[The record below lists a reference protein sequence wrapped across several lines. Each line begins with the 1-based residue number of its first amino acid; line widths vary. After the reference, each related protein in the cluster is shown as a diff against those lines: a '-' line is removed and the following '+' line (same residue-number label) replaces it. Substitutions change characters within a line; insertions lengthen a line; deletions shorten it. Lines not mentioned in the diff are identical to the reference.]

1 MIDFIATLDPHN
13 GLAAASALRPPR
25 QPDEPLWQGLVEL
38 HPARTG
44 AAPHQGG
51 ALAREVVGAYGGSR
65 GDTLVRA
72 AGEAVERFALYPA
85 GDPATVALA
94 AELAGAALDFTREG
108 AELADP
114 AAARRELR
122 WYQGRSLVDGDRVH
136 VPAGMVD
143 YPAHPD
149 DAAGFDPSPSG
160 AASGA
165 TREQAL
171 LSALLEVIE
180 RDALITAWHCRLPL
194 PVADPEAVLR
204 QSPATPG
211 RQRLQLAH
219 RAASAAGLRP
229 VLAWIPTGLPGVHCA
244 TAVIVDTDG
253 PGPLAAVGACASGD
267 PCTALGKALQEAMQI
282 RSALRLVNRHDPA
295 DAPTAQP
302 RTELERAQY
311 FASEHGAA
319 AVAAW
324 AAGFV
329 PEDGRPVDAGPGAA
343 PGAAPDGLTVDG
355 LVRALA
361 EQGVRPVAIDL
372 THRLPEVLVR
382 MGWHAV
388 KIVPEGLQ
396 PLRLDESCA
405 FNWHRG
411 RLASAAARTG
421 LTPLAPEGRREPHPL
436 I

>member
-13 GLAAASALRPPR
+13 GLAAAGALRPPR
-25 QPDEPLWQGLVEL
+25 LPDEPLWQGLVEL

-44 AAPHQGG
+44 AASREGST
-51 ALAREVVGAYGGSR
+51 LAREVVGAYGASR

-85 GDPATVALA
+85 GDPVTVASA
-94 AELAGAALDFTREG
+94 AELAGSALDFTRKG

-122 WYQGRSLVDGDRVH
+122 WYPGRSLVDGGGVH
-136 VPAGMVD
+136 VPAGLVD

-165 TREQAL
+165 TPEQAL

-180 RDALITAWHCRLPL
+180 RDALITAWQCRLPL

-211 RQRLQLAH
+211 RQRLRLAH

-253 PGPLAAVGACASGD
+253 PGRLAAVGACASGD
-267 PCTALGKALQEAMQI
+267 ACTALGKALQEAMQI
-282 RSALRLVNRHDPA
+282 RSALRLVNRNDPA

-319 AVAAW
+319 AVASW

-329 PEDGRPVDAGPGAA
+329 PEEARLLADAGA
-343 PGAAPDGLTVDG
+343 GAAPDGLTVDG

-361 EQGVRPVAIDL
+361 EQGVRPVAVDL
-372 THRLPEVLVR
+372 THRLPEALVR

-411 RLASAAARTG
+411 RLASAGARTG